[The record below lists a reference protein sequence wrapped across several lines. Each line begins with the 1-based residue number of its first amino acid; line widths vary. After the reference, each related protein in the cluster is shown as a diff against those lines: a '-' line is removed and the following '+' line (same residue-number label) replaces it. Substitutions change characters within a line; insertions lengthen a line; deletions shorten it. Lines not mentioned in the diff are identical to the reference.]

1 MCKFANRKMY
11 ESSKVK
17 REKIPRK
24 VQVTEIKS
32 YEKFISE
39 VKTNTT
45 IFKPKFRHK
54 NIIFAQTL
62 CLSRHKIC
70 TTFRSVTAKITY

>member
-1 MCKFANRKMY
+1 MFKFANRKMF

-17 REKIPRK
+17 KKKIPLK
-24 VQVTEIKS
+24 VQGTEIKS

-45 IFKPKFRHK
+45 KL
-54 NIIFAQTL
+54 NIDIENVTFAQTL
-62 CLSRHKIC
+62 FLSRHKIC
-70 TTFRSVTAKITY
+70 TTIRSVAAKITY